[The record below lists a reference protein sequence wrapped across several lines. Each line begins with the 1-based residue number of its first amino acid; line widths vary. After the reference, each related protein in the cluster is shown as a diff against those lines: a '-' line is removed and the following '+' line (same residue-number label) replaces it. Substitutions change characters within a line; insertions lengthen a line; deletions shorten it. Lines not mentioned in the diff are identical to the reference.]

1 MSLTGWLLLAA
12 SVCDPDAALLRADFG
27 DGVRLIGSEPCSVV
41 GDFNGDGASDRA
53 WVVRVTGML
62 KAGVR
67 AENPWKLSGAG
78 PVGLA
83 VALSGSPR
91 RLYFLTD
98 SDYFGSPMWGH
109 PEGLISAR
117 RQGKGHVLLV
127 ATESGEDMRLSF
139 DGKVWV
145 LRPDQ

>member
-1 MSLTGWLLLAA
+1 MNLAGWFLLAA

-27 DGVRLIGSEPCSVV
+27 DGVRLIGAEPCSVV
-41 GDFNGDGASDRA
+41 GDFNGDGVSDRA
-53 WVVRVTGML
+53 WLVRATGPM

-67 AENPWKLSGAG
+67 TENPWRLSAPG

-91 RLYFLTD
+91 RLSFISD
-98 SDYFGSPMWGH
+98 SDFFTSPIWNH
-109 PEGLISAR
+109 PKGLVSVR

-127 ATESGEDMRLSF
+127 ATESGEDMRVVF
-139 DGKVWV
+139 DGKAWSV
-145 LRPDQ
+145 RP